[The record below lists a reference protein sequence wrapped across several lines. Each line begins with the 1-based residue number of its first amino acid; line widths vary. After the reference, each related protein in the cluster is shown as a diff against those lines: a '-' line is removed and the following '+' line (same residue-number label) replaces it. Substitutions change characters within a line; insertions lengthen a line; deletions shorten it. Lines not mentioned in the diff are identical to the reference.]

1 MIMKNI
7 FKIVVVINIL
17 AGILSCE
24 KNPAELI
31 DESPTV
37 EEAPT
42 YTPDSPMWKKLNSPV
57 SYSFTDGVVKTESE
71 NLYTC
76 VIGRPDTTNDHLAI
90 DNRSR
95 IDMMGNIDAQTIIS
109 GTYAPDGN
117 FWNLRKTEST
127 PRFSPMLLG
136 PFAVFGRTEVEYFS
150 LFGGGFYFNESFP
163 DGVNYYLDSWMMT
176 DFNQTGDIVG
186 KGLLTGCMINN
197 GGYFIENNAGK
208 QMWFI
213 SRIRVYEKRKPF
225 PNSFLGKFAMASA
238 EVNKKEVGFMLSE
251 SESEK
256 IPTREFYQYNDA
268 NDTWTRKA
276 DFPGDDRYEGT
287 IFGVKDKIYYGL
299 GQSKTEA
306 KGFRDIWQYDPITDK
321 WAKFATYP
329 GSGNIKVATG
339 KVSGKV
345 YIGFGYY
352 VGATKINT
360 EKYIGV
366 SDFWEFVPS
375 RK

>member
-1 MIMKNI
+1 MWRK
-7 FKIVVVINIL
+7 L
-17 AGILSCE
+17 T
-24 KNPAELI
+24 
-31 DESPTV
+31 SP
-37 EEAPT
+37 
-42 YTPDSPMWKKLNSPV
+42 N
-57 SYSFTDGVVKTESE
+57 SYSFSEGVVKTEME
-71 NLYTC
+71 DLYTC

-95 IDMMGNIDAQTIIS
+95 IEMAGNIDAETTIT
-109 GTYAPDGN
+109 GTYIFEQN
-117 FWNLRKTEST
+117 FWNVKKMEAT
-127 PRFSPMLLG
+127 PRYEPMLLG

-150 LFGGGFYFNESFP
+150 LLGGGFSFNESFP
-163 DGVNYYLDSWMMT
+163 DGINYYLDSWMMT

-208 QMWFI
+208 QMWYI

-225 PNSFLGKFAMASA
+225 PNNFLGKFAMASA

-251 SESEK
+251 SKSEK

-268 NDTWTRKA
+268 DDTWTRKA

-306 KGFRDIWQYDPITDK
+306 KGFRDIWQYDPVTDK
-321 WAKFATYP
+321 WTKFATYP
-329 GSGNIKVATG
+329 GSGNIKVATA